1 MNRNTSRRR
10 GFTLVELLVVIGIIA
25 LLISILLP
33 SLSRAREQGNAIKC
47 LSNLRQLGTAF
58 QGYFNDNKGRFPF
71 TAVWAGTT
79 TGAENEDWIWWQNNV
94 VPGNAS
100 FFGRPVPD
108 INGSA
113 LARYLGKVAPEM
125 FRCPTDD
132 VLNRKSVNAIDGP
145 YPYSYTMNARL
156 NGRDPKTPKVTAVR
170 NPTEKVLLAEEDQL
184 TINDGHWAPPLYDQA
199 DAWVSGSGSLDLLE
213 TRHDRRKPQPDSAT
227 DVKTA
232 LPNPDLRGNVLFVDA
247 HAAFVDRRFVHA
259 EIHVVPSK

>member
-1 MNRNTSRRR
+1 MPRNASCRR

-33 SLSRAREQGNAIKC
+33 SLSKAREQGNAIKC

-58 QGYFNDNKGRFPF
+58 QGYFNDNKSRFPF
-71 TAVWAGTT
+71 TAVWAGAT

-113 LARYLGKVAPEM
+113 LARYLGKVSAEM

-132 VLNRKSVNAIDGP
+132 VLNRKSMNAIDGP
-145 YPYSYTMNARL
+145 YPYSYTMNSRL
-156 NGRDPKTPKVTAVR
+156 NGRDPKTPKVTSVR

-184 TINDGHWAPPLYDQA
+184 TINDGHWAPPLYDQNGTYVA
-199 DAWVSGSGSLDLLE
+199 SGSLDLLE
-213 TRHDRRKPQPDSAT
+213 TRHDRRKLDPDT
-227 DVKTA
+227 NVTTA
-232 LPNPDLRGNVLFVDA
+232 LPNPNLRGNVLFVDS
-247 HAAFVDRRFVHA
+247 HAAFVDRQYAHRD
-259 EIHVVPSK
+259 IHVMPLK